1 MGGLRTVSFPHGG
14 DVAGSKA
21 GAAEG
26 SVRFCRSGFSRELCL
41 GPSPC
46 GGRGRLGGGCHG
58 SRQSQR
64 HPSPALPC
72 LRRGGSQGL
81 AASADPARASSGRLR
96 VRSEEHPSELQSLMC
111 ISFAV
116 LLFYIKKVI

>member
-81 AASADPARASSGRLR
+81 AASAAPARASSGRLR
-96 VRSEEHPSELQSLMC
+96 VGQPVAQATEAARSEEPTSATQYL
-111 ISFAV
+111 
-116 LLFYIKKVI
+116 KRT